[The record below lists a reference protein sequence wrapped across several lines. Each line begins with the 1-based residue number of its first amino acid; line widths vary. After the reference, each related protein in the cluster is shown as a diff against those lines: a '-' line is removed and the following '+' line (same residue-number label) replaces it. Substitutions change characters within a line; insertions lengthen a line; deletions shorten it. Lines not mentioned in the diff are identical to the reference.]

1 MSMKT
6 DIHVALARESLTYY
20 LQNKKPLPIPEEH
33 PLLKLKS
40 ACFVTLYQNGQLRG
54 CIGTL
59 EPTKNSLW
67 EEIRDNA
74 ISSGLRDPRFNS
86 VTEAELDSLIYSVDV
101 LGKPEV
107 VSAIDALDPEEY
119 GVIVRKGYRTGVL
132 LPRLEGVDTVE
143 QQLSI
148 ALQKAGIGFEE
159 TYEISRF
166 KVERHE
172 ER

>member
-1 MSMKT
+1 MTK
-6 DIHVALARESLTYY
+6 DNYIELAKKSLTYY
-20 LQNKKPLPIPEEH
+20 IENNKPLPIPDEH
-33 PLLKLKS
+33 PLLKLKA
-40 ACFVTLYQNGQLRG
+40 ACFVTLYKNGQLRG

-59 EPTKNSLW
+59 EPVKSSLW

-74 ISSGLRDPRFNS
+74 ISSGLRDPRFKA
-86 VTEAELDSLIYSVDV
+86 VTEEELDSLVYSVDV

-107 VSAIDALDPEEY
+107 ITNIEVLDPQLY

-132 LPRLEGVDTVE
+132 LPMLDGVKTVE

-148 ALQKAGIGFEE
+148 ALQKAGIGFDE

-172 ER
+172 ET